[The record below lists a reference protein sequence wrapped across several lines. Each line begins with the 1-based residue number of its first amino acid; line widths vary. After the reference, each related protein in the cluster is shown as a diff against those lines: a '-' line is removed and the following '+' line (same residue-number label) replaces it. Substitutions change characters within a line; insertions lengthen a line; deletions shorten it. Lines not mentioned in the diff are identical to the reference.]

1 MPQKTWRR
9 SAILNGRRVSLRTPR
24 PGDQGALERL
34 RADPEID
41 HFMGVDG
48 PAATLLWR
56 TIYLGD
62 QSGALLDLVVREVT
76 DDQPIGLV
84 SFWDRPIPHE
94 GAELSIWLGRGHR
107 DGGKGTEALRLAL
120 RYAFSELRLHKV
132 YLRVLDYNERAV
144 RAYLKVG
151 FQIEGRLREEMF
163 VDGRWHDLI
172 YMGLLAREFAATE
185 AADAAAAGAGASA
198 GAT

>member
-1 MPQKTWRR
+1 MPQQTRRR
-9 SAILNGRRVSLRTPR
+9 SASLIGRRVILHTPR
-24 PGDQGALERL
+24 PGDQAALERL

-56 TIYLGD
+56 TIYVGE
-62 QSGALLDLVVREVT
+62 QSGALLDLVVREPT

-94 GAELSIWLGRGHR
+94 GAELSIWLGKGHR
-107 DGGKGTEALRLAL
+107 DAGKGTEALRLAL
-120 RYAFSELRLHKV
+120 GYAFSELRLHKV
-132 YLRVLDYNERAV
+132 YLRVLAYNERAV
-144 RAYLKVG
+144 RAYQKVG
-151 FQIEGRLREEMF
+151 FQIEGRLREEMY
-163 VDGRWHDLI
+163 VNGRWHDLI
-172 YMGLLAREFAATE
+172 YMGLLEREFAAAE
-185 AADAAAAGAGASA
+185 VDVGVRA

>member
-1 MPQKTWRR
+1 
-9 SAILNGRRVSLRTPR
+9 
-24 PGDQGALERL
+24 
-34 RADPEID
+34 
-41 HFMGVDG
+41 MGVDG

-56 TIYLGD
+56 TIYLGE

-120 RYAFSELRLHKV
+120 RYAFSELKLHKV

-144 RAYLKVG
+144 RAYQKVG
-151 FQIEGRLREEMF
+151 FQVEGTAAGGDVRQRA
-163 VDGRWHDLI
+163 
-172 YMGLLAREFAATE
+172 LARPDLHGPAGAGVRRRRSGRRGGPGS
-185 AADAAAAGAGASA
+185 AAAGAPRRADGAASA
-198 GAT
+198 RSR